1 MRYFKPTT
9 PGQRQKTVVDYSIL
23 SRVKP
28 EKSLLAVSPRR
39 SGHGAMG
46 RITVR
51 HKGGGHK
58 QRYRIIDFKG
68 DKFGIP
74 ARVAT
79 IEYDPNRSAFIALLF
94 YKDGEKRYMLAPK
107 DLKPGMEVRS
117 AKEQIPVELGN
128 RMPLKFL
135 PIGTFVHNVELF
147 PGRGG
152 EAIRSAGSFGE
163 ILAQEDRYTNVKLPS
178 TEVRKF
184 LSECLATV
192 GQLSNTEH
200 NLESLGKAG
209 RSRWKGVR
217 PQVRGSAMNPV
228 DHPHG
233 GGEGRQP
240 IGLPGP
246 KTPWGKPAM
255 GVKTRNR
262 KKESWKYIVSRRKK

>member
-9 PGQRQKTVVDYSIL
+9 PGQRQKTVVDYSSL

-28 EKSLLAVSPRR
+28 EKSLLAVSHRR
-39 SGHGAMG
+39 SGRGAMG

-74 ARVAT
+74 ARVAS

-107 DLKPGMEVRS
+107 DLKPGMEVKS
-117 AKEQIPVELGN
+117 SKEQIPVEMGN

-152 EAIRSAGSFGE
+152 GAIRSAGSYGE
-163 ILAQEDRYTNVKLPS
+163 ILAQEDRHTNIKLPS

-192 GQLSNTEH
+192 GQLSNPEH
-200 NLESLGKAG
+200 NLENLGKAG

-217 PQVRGSAMNPV
+217 PSVRGSAMNPV

-240 IGLPGP
+240 IGLPEP